1 MLGRKDVK
9 FLLSIPRHWWSGRGR
24 TRRQSGVG
32 GGGRAE
38 GVGEILARAG
48 SFFARLSSPLALSS
62 CLSLFPCSLIPLHL
76 SSPHVAICPLSRVS
90 LAPLLRSFSIFVFPF
105 RLVPVSS
112 CTSFVPALLRCC
124 LAFILRL
131 LYSRISHTRQLRRNV
146 SGDLE
151 FSSFF
156 GLSVSSST
164 RYLAFL
170 LFFVLSFSLTI
181 LS

>member
-32 GGGRAE
+32 GGGWGRS
-38 GVGEILARAG
+38 
-48 SFFARLSSPLALSS
+48 SFERDLSSLDSLLPLL
-62 CLSLFPCSLIPLHL
+62 CLRVSLFPCSLIPLHL

-105 RLVPVSS
+105 LLVPVSS

-131 LYSRISHTRQLRRNV
+131 LYSRISHTRQLRRDV

-156 GLSVSSST
+156 GLSLSSST